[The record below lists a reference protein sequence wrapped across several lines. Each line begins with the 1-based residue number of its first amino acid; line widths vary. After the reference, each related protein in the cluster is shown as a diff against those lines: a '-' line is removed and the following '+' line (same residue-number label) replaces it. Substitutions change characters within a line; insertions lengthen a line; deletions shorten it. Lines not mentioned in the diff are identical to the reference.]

1 MASSAKNVSVLNNKN
16 KGILRYFILLFCV
29 INIIFIIIVLSL
41 YNIEL
46 SDVER
51 NLMFKDRAVIE
62 LEKKSI
68 QRKLSTIFSD
78 LIFLAGLYKEH
89 FDCEKSHKNNEY
101 LIFCKEK
108 AVYDQVRFIDKNGME
123 VNRINY
129 NNGTPHIVAEQK
141 LQSKSQRYY
150 FKDTI
155 CLNPGQIFVSPLD
168 LNIEKGQVELPL
180 KPMIRVG
187 TPVTDPDGNK
197 NGIVILNYLA
207 ADIITSIT
215 EIAELSIGEAM
226 LVNSDGYWLYCSE
239 KGNEWGFMFSDRKDR
254 KFFTQFADEWEQ
266 IFKKD
271 NAQFISSRGIFT
283 STTVSPF
290 DTVSSFADKIISSN
304 GSGTA
309 GGASSKSFCGQSY
322 YWKLISFIPDK
333 VIKAQ
338 MRRFSLFN
346 LLWLTAAFMVVSG
359 VISWVFVQSV
369 ANKKLYLL
377 SLQHMANFDELT
389 AIPNRKLFLDRLTQA
404 MNLSVRNRLV
414 MAVLFIDLD
423 GFKQINDL
431 LGHDAGDVVLRETAK
446 RISSTLRKSDTVARF
461 GGDEFTVILQNV
473 GTLENA
479 KITAKKLL
487 KSLQKPYLLNGT
499 EKSVGA
505 SIGVALFLNKS
516 DSEDILLKKADD
528 AMYLAKKSGKNI
540 IKTHDDII
548 FNG

>member
-1 MASSAKNVSVLNNKN
+1 MTSSAKNVSVLNNKN
-16 KGILRYFILLFCV
+16 KSILKYFILMFCV
-29 INIIFIIIVLSL
+29 INIIFIIIVLVL

-46 SDVER
+46 SDVEN

-62 LEKKSI
+62 LEKQSI
-68 QRKLSTIFSD
+68 QRKLSGIFSD
-78 LIFLAGLYKEH
+78 LSFLVGLYRER
-89 FDCEKSHKNNEY
+89 FCCNHKHQSNEY
-101 LIFCKEK
+101 LIFCRTK
-108 AVYDQVRFIDKNGME
+108 AIYDQVRFIDKNGME
-123 VNRINY
+123 TNRVNY
-129 NNGTPHIVAEQK
+129 NNGNPYIVAEQK

-155 CLNPGQIFVSPLD
+155 RLEFGQMFVSPLD
-168 LNIEKGQVELPL
+168 LNIEKGKVELPL

-197 NGIVILNYLA
+197 SGIVILNYLA

-215 EIAELSIGEAM
+215 EIAGLSNGEAM

-239 KGNEWGFMFSDRKDR
+239 KGNEWGFMFSARKDR
-254 KFFTQFADEWEQ
+254 KFSTQFADEWEQ
-266 IFKKD
+266 IFIK
-271 NAQFISSRGIFT
+271 NRTQFRNSRGIFT
-283 STTVSPF
+283 SITVSP
-290 DTVSSFADKIISSN
+290 FADKIISSN
-304 GSGTA
+304 GSAIT
-309 GGASSKSFCGQSY
+309 GGASSKSFGRQSY

-338 MRRFSLFN
+338 MSRFSLFN
-346 LLWLTAAFMVVSG
+346 LLWLTAVFIVIAG
-359 VISWVFVQSV
+359 VILWLLAQSV
-369 ANKKLYLL
+369 VNKKLYLFGL
-377 SLQHMANFDELT
+377 RHMANFDELT

-404 MNLSVRNRLV
+404 MKLSVRNRL
-414 MAVLFIDLD
+414 MLAVLFIDLD

-473 GTLENA
+473 ETLENA
-479 KITAKKLL
+479 QITAQKIL
-487 KSLQKPYLLNGT
+487 KSLQKPYLLNGR

-505 SIGVALFLNKS
+505 SIGIALFLDKN
-516 DSEDILLKKADD
+516 DSEDILLKKADE
-528 AMYLAKKSGKNI
+528 AMYLAKQSGKNI